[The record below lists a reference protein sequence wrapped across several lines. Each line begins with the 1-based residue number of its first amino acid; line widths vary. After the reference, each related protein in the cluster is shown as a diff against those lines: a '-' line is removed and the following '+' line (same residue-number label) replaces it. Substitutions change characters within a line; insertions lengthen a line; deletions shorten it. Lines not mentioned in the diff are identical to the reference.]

1 MVQDLC
7 APVSQIILGWATSTT
22 RSGCLGKGRS
32 GGGPWRGI
40 RLPFP
45 RFPRSVEACH
55 SLPWPGTG
63 KQGVWACPIFHLGEP
78 RLREGKRLL

>member
-1 MVQDLC
+1 MAQDLC

-40 RLPFP
+40 RLPD
-45 RFPRSVEACH
+45 
-55 SLPWPGTG
+55 SLLS
-63 KQGVWACPIFHLGEP
+63 QVINCLGLPETEK
-78 RLREGKRLL
+78 LSGI